1 MASTWRRRAAYPIV
15 ASAAMRKYR
24 QNLGGSCRCFRM
36 AGVAAGRVQSVR
48 TARNRTAPREPMDTY
63 SGARYTIEE
72 LSRIVG
78 MSARNI
84 RAHQE
89 RKLLDPPVRHHRV
102 GYYDDGHRRRL
113 EQIKAM
119 QRQGFNLAA
128 IVALIG
134 DGEKSSPGRSL
145 APVLR
150 QLAEHPALAAALTRH
165 DVVAR
170 DDDGSL
176 RPVRP
181 ELLLSALGMR
191 RFGVPPAIALRFL
204 AEILEMLESAEQDQV
219 GVETVADCARLS
231 VPRYPR
237 R

>member
-1 MASTWRRRAAYPIV
+1 
-15 ASAAMRKYR
+15 
-24 QNLGGSCRCFRM
+24 
-36 AGVAAGRVQSVR
+36 
-48 TARNRTAPREPMDTY
+48 MDTY

-89 RKLLDPPVRHHRV
+89 RKLLAPPVRRRRV
-102 GYYDDGHRRRL
+102 AYYDDDHLRRL

-134 DGEKSSPGRSL
+134 DECPG
-145 APVLR
+145 
-150 QLAEHPALAAALTRH
+150 QLSPALRELARHPELVVALTRH
-165 DVVAR
+165 GVVR
-170 DDDGSL
+170 EDGGAL
-176 RPVRP
+176 WPVRP
-181 ELLLSALGMR
+181 DLLASALGMR
-191 RFGVPPAIALRFL
+191 RFGVPPAVALRFL
-204 AEILEMLESAEQDQV
+204 ADILDSAGRDRV
-219 GVETVADCARLS
+219 GVDTVAERD
-231 VPRYPR
+231 PR